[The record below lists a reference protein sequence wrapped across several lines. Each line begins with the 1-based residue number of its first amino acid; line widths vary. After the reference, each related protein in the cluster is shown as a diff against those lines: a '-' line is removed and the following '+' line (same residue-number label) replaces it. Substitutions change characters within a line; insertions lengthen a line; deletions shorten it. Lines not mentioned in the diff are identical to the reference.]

1 MSTYPKEFECPITMS
16 MMCDPV
22 IDPDG
27 YTYERTAIV
36 SWISEHGTS
45 PFTRNPITTDQ
56 LAPNRVLKDA
66 ILAHGG
72 TTESPSVSLN
82 DTSFTMYVDDSNPA
96 ETAIKIIPN
105 GVQRPPVDICI
116 VIDVS
121 GSMSCGTS
129 MVNETTGEKENS
141 QLTVLDIVKHGVKA
155 VIAALDKNDRVS
167 IVKYSDS
174 GEVIFP
180 LERVTTASKARMFK
194 ILDDQGTEGCTNLW
208 DGLHTGLQELR
219 GHYSNHLS
227 HVLLFTDGQPN
238 REPPRGHIPMLKMY
252 RDKYPDFPFTVN
264 TYGFGYSLDSD
275 LLDDIAHECNGMYAF
290 IPDAGFVGTI
300 FVNSIASICSTGA
313 SQATLSLE
321 GVITDVVG
329 YKSDK
334 TSWGAHVDIGDLSS
348 DQSKTIVVNSPGMI
362 PTLKYK
368 TTGGKTVVLT
378 EYETYEGTID
388 KLRARLYTLIRRG
401 ISGNLIPSDIAEL
414 STTMS
419 YYMLPELNAMVK
431 DLNGQVKEGVQY
443 PAFKKWGKHFLLSL
457 SRAHLRQQCLNFKD
471 PGVQHYGGT
480 KFTEIRDL
488 ADDAFNA
495 LPVPQPTSAQPSLSR
510 PTTMMTY
517 NSQYG
522 GCFDGDGVVKLK
534 YGSKL
539 VSNLKKGDELA
550 NGSKI
555 VCVVQTQLNVAM
567 ETCCI
572 DGVYITP
579 WHPVKIGDTWKFPAY
594 ITRERYYIG
603 GSDSD
608 DTRIYNLVLD
618 SEHIVQIND
627 LQCITLGHGMEGD
640 VVGHKFFGTQAVIND
655 LKRFEGYD
663 EGDVLLFETSTKRG
677 TDGLVSSFDPTE
689 PPPLAL

>member
-16 MMCDPV
+16 MMRDPV

-27 YTYERTAIV
+27 YTYERTAIE

-45 PFTRNPITTDQ
+45 PFTRNPITIDQ

-66 ILAHGG
+66 ILAYGG
-72 TTESPSVSLN
+72 ATESPTVSTN
-82 DTSFTMYVDDSNPA
+82 DTSFIMGVDDSDPA
-96 ETAIKIIPN
+96 ETVIKIVPN
-105 GVQRPPVDICI
+105 GAQRPPVDICI

-129 MVNETTGEKENS
+129 MVNETTGEKESS
-141 QLTVLDIVKHGVKA
+141 QLSVLDIVKHGVKA
-155 VIAALDKNDRVS
+155 VIAVLDKNDRVS
-167 IVKYSDS
+167 LVKYSDS

-180 LERVTTASKARMFK
+180 LERVTTASKYRISK

-219 GHYSNHLS
+219 RNYSNRLS

-275 LLDDIAHECNGMYAF
+275 LLDNIAHECNGMYAF

-348 DQSKTIVVNSPGMI
+348 DQSKTIVVNSPGMV

-368 TTGGKTVVLT
+368 TTSGKQVVLT
-378 EYETYEGTID
+378 EYRQYEGTLD
-388 KLRARLYTLIRRG
+388 KLRARMYTLIRRG
-401 ISGNLIPSDIAEL
+401 IMGKLIPLDIAEL
-414 STTMS
+414 SKTMS
-419 YYMLPELNAMVK
+419 YYNLPELDAMVE
-431 DLNGQVKEGVQY
+431 DLNGQVKEGIQQ

-457 SRAHLRQQCLNFKD
+457 SRAYLRQQCLNFKD
-471 PGVQHYGGT
+471 PGVQYYGGT

-495 LPVPQPTSAQPSLSR
+495 LPVPKPNIDKSIQPSLSR

-522 GCFDGDGVVKLK
+522 GCFDGDGVVKMK

-539 VSNLKKGDELA
+539 VRNLKKGDELA

-555 VCVVQTQLNVAM
+555 VCVVKTQLNVAI

-572 DGVYITP
+572 NGVYITP
-579 WHPVKIGDTWKFPAY
+579 WHPVKIGDTWKFPADVD
-594 ITRERYYIG
+594 EECYYI
-603 GSDSD
+603 D
-608 DTRIYNLVLD
+608 DKYIFNLVLD
-618 SEHIVQIND
+618 SKHVVEIND
-627 LQCITLGHGMEGD
+627 LQCITLGHGMKGD

-663 EGDVLLFETSTKRG
+663 EGKVLLFETSTKRG

-689 PPPLAL
+689 PPPLTL